1 MQNSEIE
8 ALISLL
14 ADDDKEIKNH
24 VTNKLI
30 QLGDEAI
37 PFLENAFLYKSY
49 SQPQLDSISEII
61 ETINYNNVCT
71 ELEIWAAGG
80 AQNLLDGV
88 FLIAKYRYPT
98 LSIHSIH
105 NFLDKIKLDAWLEL
119 NFQLSPL
126 DKVRVLNKVI
136 FENYGFSGNKK
147 NYHAPENSFINSVID
162 TKKGSPIMLSVIY
175 SLIAQQLKIPIFGVN
190 LPVHFVLAYLEDA
203 NPNSKNNEVLFYINT
218 FDKGSI
224 FSKWNIKEFLARL
237 KFDTLDYYYMPCSNL
252 DIVLRILNNLSYA
265 YELKKDIKRV
275 GEVKNFTDILI
286 SYAPE
291 R

>member
-30 QLGDEAI
+30 ELGDYAI
-37 PFLENAFLYKSY
+37 PFLEYAFLYKSY
-49 SQPQLDSISEII
+49 SQPQLDAISEII
-61 ETINYNNVCT
+61 ETINYNNVST

-80 AQNLLDGV
+80 AQNLFDGV

-98 LSIHSIH
+98 LSIHTIK

-162 TKKGSPIMLSVIY
+162 TKKGSSIMLSVIY

-203 NPNSKNNEVLFYINT
+203 NPNSKDNEVLFYINT

-224 FSKWNIKEFLARL
+224 FSKWNIKEFLTRL

-265 YELKKDIKRV
+265 YELKKDVKRV
-275 GEVKNFTDILI
+275 GEVKNLTDILI